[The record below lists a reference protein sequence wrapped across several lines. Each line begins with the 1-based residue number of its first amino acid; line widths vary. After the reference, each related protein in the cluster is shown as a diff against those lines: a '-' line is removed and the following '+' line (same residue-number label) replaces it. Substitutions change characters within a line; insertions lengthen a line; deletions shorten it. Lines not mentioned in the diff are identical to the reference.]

1 MKRRH
6 VHAAFALSV
15 AILGGAT
22 VYQAFELNRAQ
33 RVNEAIAQAELDHLD
48 RSIPEARFAHA
59 ALLASNGKY
68 EAAVQEYKEL
78 IQSESGALQR
88 AALFNVGNVHL
99 REALK
104 HGASNATQWLP
115 MIELAKQSY
124 RNLLRQYPF
133 DWDAR
138 YNLEHALRLAPE
150 VEEISSTEE
159 GPPPDSERATSTISS
174 SMMDLP

>member
-1 MKRRH
+1 MKRKSIH
-6 VHAAFALSV
+6 IAFALSV
-15 AILGGAT
+15 AALGLAT
-22 VYQAFELNRAQ
+22 AYSAFELHRAQ
-33 RVNEAIAQAELDHLD
+33 RVNEAIAHAQSDRLD
-48 RSIPEARFAHA
+48 RSIPQARFAHA
-59 ALLASNGKY
+59 ALLASTGKY
-68 EAAVQEYKEL
+68 DAAVAAYKEL
-78 IQSESGALQR
+78 IQSESGGLER
-88 AALFNVGNVHL
+88 AAQFNLGNVHL

-104 HGASNATQWLP
+104 HGAGNATQWLP

-124 RNLLRQYPF
+124 RNLLREYPA

-150 VEEISSTEE
+150 IEETSSSEQ